1 MSDNPKDQSVPMM
14 TIHIPPLPVSQD
26 DTIIRLVL
34 PHEVGDIWHRV
45 ADRLQSALEHGVDES
60 TLHDWLV
67 ALVNMRA
74 QLWLLVNTKEE
85 KLIGTVLTQ
94 FLEYKQHKTLH
105 IILFQADDFRQIG
118 HHIVGLEEFAKKNGA
133 IALEQWGRPGWSRH
147 LPRHQ
152 PGWELAYHVMRRPLK

>member
-1 MSDNPKDQSVPMM
+1 MSEE
-14 TIHIPPLPVSQD
+14 IPVTV
-26 DTIIRLVL
+26 DTTAIRLVL

-45 ADRLQSALEHGVDES
+45 SDRLQGALEWGVHES

-67 ALVNMRA
+67 ALINMRA
-74 QLWLLVNTKEE
+74 QLWLLIDKKEE
-85 KLIGTVLTQ
+85 KLIGVILTQ

-105 IILFQADDFRQIG
+105 VILFQADNFKAIG
-118 HHIVGLEEFAKKNGA
+118 HHIATLEEFARTNGA

-147 LPRHQ
+147 LPRNQ